1 MMEKMLRPLKNSRSI
16 KLYSFGNPIVR
27 YKKKKKKKKKERI
40 EIAIKKW
47 LPLVDRKSNG
57 EAFVRLIA
65 IQESVEIMKGA
76 DWSIVRN
83 NTVHRRRLDR
93 FPHGGSRF
101 TAQFSQLPQIAKTPL
116 AAACSARTFACVNLL
131 SFHHLSFPTYHE
143 DVISAL
149 YPSIHPIIFDQFC
162 SVCETTRFMQTEI
175 FLPF

>member
-1 MMEKMLRPLKNSRSI
+1 M
-16 KLYSFGNPIVR
+16 
-27 YKKKKKKKKKERI
+27 
-40 EIAIKKW
+40 
-47 LPLVDRKSNG
+47 
-57 EAFVRLIA
+57 RLIA

-162 SVCETTRFMQTEI
+162 SVSRNDSIYANRNFPSLLN
-175 FLPF
+175 FLSFFQSKLPIQSDLKRKILTS